1 MQEQITNVLV
11 SFQGNRS
18 ELIPMLQ
25 AMQKELGYLSEEG
38 MAAIARHTGITESQV
53 YGVATFYTQFYF
65 APRGKHEIK
74 VCCGTACHVRGG
86 TRILETLE
94 SQLKVKCGET
104 TSDQNFSLERV
115 ACVGSCALAPVVM
128 VDDDVYGRLESKKV
142 RGVIDKYAPE
152 V

>member
-1 MQEQITNVLV
+1 MQDQIKNVLAD
-11 SFQGNRS
+11 FQGERS
-18 ELIPMLQ
+18 ELIPILQ
-25 AMQKELGYLSEEG
+25 AMQRELGYLSEEG
-38 MAAIARHTGITESQV
+38 MKAIARHAGMTESQV

-65 APRGKHEIK
+65 APRGKHEVK

-86 TRILETLE
+86 TRVLETLE
-94 SQLKVKCGET
+94 SQLDIKCGET
-104 TSDQNFSLERV
+104 TSDQNYSLERV

-142 RGVIDKYAPE
+142 KGVLDKYAPE

>member
-1 MQEQITNVLV
+1 MQEKIDKVL
-11 SFQGNRS
+11 SAFNGDRS

-38 MAAIARHTGITESQV
+38 MQAIAKHIGMAESQV
-53 YGVATFYTQFYF
+53 YGVATFYAQFYF

-74 VCCGTACHVRGG
+74 VCSGTACHVKGG
-86 TRILETLE
+86 ARILETLE
-94 SQLKVKCGET
+94 SQLKIKCGET
-104 TSDQNFSLERV
+104 TADRNFSLEKV

-128 VDDDVYGRLESKKV
+128 IDNNVHGRLESKKIK
-142 RGVIDKYAPE
+142 GVLDKYASE